1 MEAARRATPADV
13 DVLAALVTAEHDE
26 LAQQRG
32 GALWVAH
39 AAAASPERLLAAL
52 ADARALV
59 LAGTIDGVVLG
70 VATARV
76 VHASGVG
83 AVAMIDDFF
92 VDADAREVGI
102 GAALIAEVVTW
113 SRDLGCVGVDATVLP
128 GNRAAK
134 NFFEAH
140 GLVARAITVHRR
152 VDASPLS

>member
-13 DVLAALVTAEHDE
+13 DALAALVTAEHLE
-26 LAQQRG
+26 LAPQRG
-32 GALWVAH
+32 GALWIASAP
-39 AAAASPERLLAAL
+39 AATPERLLAAL
-52 ADARALV
+52 ADTHALV
-59 LAGTIDGVVLG
+59 LAGTIDDVVLG
-70 VATARV
+70 VAITRV
-76 VHASGVG
+76 VNARGVG
-83 AVAMIDDFF
+83 AVAMIDDLF
-92 VDADAREVGI
+92 VDAEAREVGI

-113 SRDLGCVGVDATVLP
+113 ARDIGCVGVDATVLP